1 MAMADLNLLAVA
13 AAIVAAFAISST
25 WYSVFG
31 TRMLELR
38 GIDPTQG
45 QDSLPG
51 WKIAVEL
58 VRSAIVALVIAV
70 GASLLDLSGVAD
82 ALLAGVVVWIAFPV
96 VLLLGS
102 VIWEDVPMRLAA
114 IHSGDWLFKVLA
126 VTTIVTLW
134 H

>member
-1 MAMADLNLLAVA
+1 MADLNPLAVA

-102 VIWEDVPMRLAA
+102 VIWEDVPTRLAA

>member
-1 MAMADLNLLAVA
+1 MAMADLNPLAVA

>member
-1 MAMADLNLLAVA
+1 MAMADLNPLAVA

-102 VIWEDVPMRLAA
+102 VIWEDVPTRLAA

>member
-1 MAMADLNLLAVA
+1 
-13 AAIVAAFAISST
+13 
-25 WYSVFG
+25 
-31 TRMLELR
+31 
-38 GIDPTQG
+38 
-45 QDSLPG
+45 
-51 WKIAVEL
+51 
-58 VRSAIVALVIAV
+58 
-70 GASLLDLSGVAD
+70 
-82 ALLAGVVVWIAFPV
+82 VVWIAFPV

>member
-1 MAMADLNLLAVA
+1 MAMADLNPLAVA

-38 GIDPTQG
+38 GIDPTQV

>member
-1 MAMADLNLLAVA
+1 MADLNPLAVA